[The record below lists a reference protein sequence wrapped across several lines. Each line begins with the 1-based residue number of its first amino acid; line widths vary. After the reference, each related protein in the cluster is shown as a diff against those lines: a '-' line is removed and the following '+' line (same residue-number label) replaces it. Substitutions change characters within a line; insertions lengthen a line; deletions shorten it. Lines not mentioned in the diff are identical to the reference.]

1 MKPPYYPPNDKM
13 IKDAAIRAMEKE
25 ARPILDEV
33 VVSKNFLIKKK
44 YKLNRMN
51 KRFLARKKLSPKT
64 LIGICLMR
72 YS

>member
-33 VVSKNFLIKKK
+33 VVSKYFLNKTKLISNITVNKKLIIFFIFLFFSFLI
-44 YKLNRMN
+44 
-51 KRFLARKKLSPKT
+51 
-64 LIGICLMR
+64 
-72 YS
+72 